1 MDKQDHDA
9 LATIKNKHK
18 SHYHNNADS
27 DREIPS
33 HNILPDPEDPFLN
46 PINLK
51 EYL

>member
-1 MDKQDHDA
+1 MNKQDHDS
-9 LATIKNKHK
+9 LTNEKNNDK
-18 SHYHNNADS
+18 SHYYNTS
-27 DREIPS
+27 DTERALPS